1 MDCFRY
7 LLSVF
12 LVLGA
17 WQSGTAQ
24 TAVKR
29 QDWASVCQTLD
40 ATPYAGYEF
49 RMRAAIRMENG
60 RKGSVGSLWAR
71 VDKSDGTNGFFKN
84 AADVI
89 RATGDWKVQ
98 EITGTLD
105 ATASLLNVGAYCQNG
120 ADYYYDN
127 FTLEVRKGKEKWKTV
142 PLQNAGFEQ
151 GNPETDGWKSGI
163 GTTALFT
170 VQDFAYDFSTTQPFA
185 GSRCLHIYSH
195 TLLGSANGK
204 FVEANG
210 AQLYYEVYGEGEPLL
225 MLHGNGQ
232 AMSSFVN
239 QLEPFAKKFKVIL
252 VDCRARG
259 NSSYPPGVPLN
270 FDLLADDIAAF
281 MDKIQ
286 VPKAHIL
293 GWSDGGIIGIV
304 MALRHPEKV
313 DRLVAMG
320 ANIFPEG
327 VFGLDLMKEQVAIW
341 EKENTDHHL
350 DLAIDLLKLDMLYPQ
365 LTFEQLGAITSK
377 TLIMAGDHDEIQPE
391 HTLKMY
397 QAIPDAELAILPDS
411 SHFVPQQNPELFN
424 ATVMRFLTKSR

>member
-1 MDCFRY
+1 MARIHSLISF
-7 LLSVF
+7 F
-12 LVLGA
+12 LCLGA
-17 WQSGTAQ
+17 AAFGQSPTKE
-24 TAVKR
+24 KR

-60 RKGSVGSLWAR
+60 RQASVGSLWAR
-71 VDKSDGTNGFFKN
+71 VDKNDGTNGFFRN
-84 AADVI
+84 ASDI
-89 RATGDWKVQ
+89 IKATSDWKVE
-98 EITGTLD
+98 EITGTID
-105 ATASLLNVGAYCQNG
+105 ATGYLLNIGVYCQNG
-120 ADYYYDN
+120 ADYYYDD
-127 FTLEVRKGKEKWKTV
+127 FTLEVRKGNGKWKAV
-142 PLQNAGFEQ
+142 PLQNPGFEE
-151 GNPETDGWKSGI
+151 GSPETEGWKSGI
-163 GTTALFT
+163 GSRSPFT
-170 VQDFAYDFSTTQPFA
+170 VKDFAYDFNTNKPFK
-185 GSRCLHIYSH
+185 GKRCLHVYSH
-195 TLLGSANGK
+195 TLLGSANGQY
-204 FVEANG
+204 VEANG
-210 AQLYYEVYGEGEPLL
+210 ARLYYETYGEGEPLL

-239 QLEPFAKKFKVIL
+239 QVEPFARKYKVIL

-270 FDLLADDIAAF
+270 FDLLADDIAQF

-327 VFGLDLMKEQVAIW
+327 VYGLDLMKEQLDIW
-341 EKENTDHHL
+341 QKENTDHHL
-350 DLAIDLLKLDMLYPQ
+350 DLAIDLLTLDALYPQ
-365 LTFEQLGAITSK
+365 LKFDDLAGIRSK

-391 HTLKMY
+391 HTLKIF
-397 QAIPDAELAILPDS
+397 QSIPNAELAILPDS
-411 SHFVPQQNPELFN
+411 SHFVPQENPELFN
-424 ATVMRFLTKSR
+424 ATVMRFLTK